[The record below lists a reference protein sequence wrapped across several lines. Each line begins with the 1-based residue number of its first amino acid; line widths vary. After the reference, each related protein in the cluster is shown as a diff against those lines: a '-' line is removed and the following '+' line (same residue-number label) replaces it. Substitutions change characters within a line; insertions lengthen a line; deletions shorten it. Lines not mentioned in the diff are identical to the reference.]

1 MWGAVCLCC
10 SNREEIVIWLLKT
23 GCFPSFTTT
32 LHLHPTIL
40 PLSYYTVLRYPLQ
53 HIHLY
58 LRSLH
63 LVFSRVT
70 LNTVALA
77 RHRHISSPSLQ
88 GHGMGSG
95 LSSELH
101 LHFTISTKVVLV
113 GALQNAV
120 HETANISNWILI
132 HWCIVSSCLQA
143 ADCGGQLGNISS
155 AENLVQGVSKKG

>member
-23 GCFPSFTTT
+23 GCCPSSSTT

-40 PLSYYTVLRYPLQ
+40 PPSYYTILL
-53 HIHLY
+53 HLY

-63 LVFSRVT
+63 LFFSRVT

-88 GHGMGSG
+88 SHGTGSG

-132 HWCIVSSCLQA
+132 HWCIVSSCLPA
-143 ADCGGQLGNISS
+143 ADCGGQLGNISPT
-155 AENLVQGVSKKG
+155 EI